1 MHGVSYSWLP
11 LSEPLQQYIHI
22 HVLNSLIYKT
32 VQKSLNQALVIFC
45 QCMDKVQYNTELFNK
60 ILEMWWFT
68 YTINEFTIQPTHCST
83 FNNF

>member
-1 MHGVSYSWLP
+1 MHGVSYSWSP

-22 HVLNSLIYKT
+22 HVHHVLNSLIYKT

-60 ILEMWWFT
+60 ILEM
-68 YTINEFTIQPTHCST
+68 
-83 FNNF
+83 